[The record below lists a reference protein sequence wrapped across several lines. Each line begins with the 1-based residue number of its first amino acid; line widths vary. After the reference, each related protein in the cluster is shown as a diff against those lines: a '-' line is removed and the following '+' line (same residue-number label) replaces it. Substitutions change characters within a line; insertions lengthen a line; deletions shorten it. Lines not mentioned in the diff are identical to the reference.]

1 MRVLVTGATGFVGG
15 AIVRRLLDEGATVHA
30 FVRDAARAT
39 AEHESK
45 SKQDVRFFE
54 GDLGDPNAI
63 ARAAEGCDVVV
74 NAAGRH
80 DDRASLQELGTLHV
94 AGTENVVRAA
104 RHAGVKRLVHV
115 SSSDA
120 TLHRGPRVGWS
131 EDRALSHL
139 PLGVVG
145 RTKLESEEVAIGA
158 AGDHRRSAGSAADD
172 RRLEVVVLRPGRVWG
187 ARDRSRL
194 PALAAEGLRG
204 GIALFGPGTNLVA
217 TTHVDNLAHAAALAA
232 QAEAS
237 GTIVYVLDAE
247 LNLATDFF
255 GALSTALDLPAPR
268 RSALGVRGHLALSWT
283 KSVPPEEIL
292 RRAQSSSFDPRRAKE
307 LLGYEPRVSLGE
319 GMRELATWARELG
332 GARAVAEK
340 KSS

>member
-39 AEHESK
+39 AQNESK
-45 SKQDVRFFE
+45 RDVRFFE

-158 AGDHRRSAGSAADD
+158 AGD

-194 PALAAEGLRG
+194 PALVAEGLGG

-319 GMRELATWARELG
+319 GMRELATWARDLG

>member
-1 MRVLVTGATGFVGG
+1 
-15 AIVRRLLDEGATVHA
+15 
-30 FVRDAARAT
+30 
-39 AEHESK
+39 
-45 SKQDVRFFE
+45 
-54 GDLGDPNAI
+54 
-63 ARAAEGCDVVV
+63 
-74 NAAGRH
+74 
-80 DDRASLQELGTLHV
+80 
-94 AGTENVVRAA
+94 
-104 RHAGVKRLVHV
+104 VKRLVHV

-158 AGDHRRSAGSAADD
+158 AGD

-268 RSALGVRGHLALSWT
+268 KSALGVRGHLALSWT

-319 GMRELATWARELG
+319 GMRELATWAREVG
-332 GARAVAEK
+332 GARAVAET
-340 KSS
+340 KS

>member
-30 FVRDAARAT
+30 FVRDTARAEKDPPT
-39 AEHESK
+39 SK
-45 SKQDVRFFE
+45 HDLRFFE

-158 AGDHRRSAGSAADD
+158 AGD

-187 ARDRSRL
+187 VRDRSRL

-217 TTHVDNLAHAAALAA
+217 TTHVDNLAHAATLAA

-255 GALSTALDLPAPR
+255 GALSTALDLPPPR
-268 RSALGVRGHLALSWT
+268 KSALGVRSQLALSWT
-283 KSVPPEEIL
+283 KSVPREEIL

-307 LLGYEPRVSLGE
+307 QLGYEPRVSLGE
-319 GMRELATWARELG
+319 GMRELATWTRQVG
-332 GARAVAEK
+332 GARALAET

>member
-15 AIVRRLLDEGATVHA
+15 AIVRRLLEEGSTVHA
-30 FVRDAARAT
+30 FVRDAARAKL
-39 AEHESK
+39 ER
-45 SKQDVRFFE
+45 DGVRVFE
-54 GDLGDPNAI
+54 GDVGDPSAI

-74 NAAGRH
+74 HAAGRH
-80 DDRASLQELGTLHV
+80 DDRASLQELGMLHV

-120 TLHRGPRVGWS
+120 TLHRGPRVGWN

-145 RTKLESEEVAIGA
+145 RTKLESEEIAIGA
-158 AGDHRRSAGSAADD
+158 AGD

-217 TTHVDNLAHAAALAA
+217 TTHVDNLAHAAALATRS
-232 QAEAS
+232 EAS
-237 GTIVYVLDAE
+237 GSIVYVLDAE

-255 GALSTALDLPAPR
+255 GALSTALALPPPR
-268 RSALGVRGHLALSWT
+268 TSALGVRGHLALSWT
-283 KSVPPEEIL
+283 KSVSPEEIL
-292 RRAQSSSFDPRRAKE
+292 RRAQSSSFDPRRARD

-319 GMRELATWARELG
+319 GMRELATWSLEDG
-332 GARAVAEK
+332 GVRALVEGAQK
-340 KSS
+340 PST

>member
-30 FVRDAARAT
+30 FVRDAARAASDDT
-39 AEHESK
+39 K

-80 DDRASLQELGTLHV
+80 DDRASLQELGNLHV

-158 AGDHRRSAGSAADD
+158 AGD

-255 GALSTALDLPAPR
+255 GALSSALDLPAPR

-319 GMRELATWARELG
+319 GMRELATWARDIG
-332 GARAVAEK
+332 GARAVAET

>member
-30 FVRDAARAT
+30 FVRDAARAS
-39 AEHESK
+39 AQHES

-158 AGDHRRSAGSAADD
+158 AGD

-268 RSALGVRGHLALSWT
+268 KSALGVRGHLALSWT

-319 GMRELATWARELG
+319 GMRELATWAREVG
-332 GARAVAEK
+332 GARAVAET
-340 KSS
+340 KS